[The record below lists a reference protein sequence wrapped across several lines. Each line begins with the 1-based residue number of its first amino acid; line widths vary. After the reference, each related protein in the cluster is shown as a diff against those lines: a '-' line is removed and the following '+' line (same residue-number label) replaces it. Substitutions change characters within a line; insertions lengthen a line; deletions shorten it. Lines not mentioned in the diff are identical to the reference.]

1 MVPRLSHARRYTRS
15 VALFSQDL
23 KRLQDLEQQYRQELT
38 EYQAEA
44 TAYRTL
50 LEHKPDD
57 PDLPRRYKELEAKN
71 RRVQEMYA
79 ELERLRRALS
89 PHSGASSGLA

>member
-1 MVPRLSHARRYTRS
+1 M
-15 VALFSQDL
+15 ALFSQDL
-23 KRLQDLEQQYRQELT
+23 KRLQDLEQQYRQELA

-50 LEHKPDD
+50 LEHKPND
-57 PDLPRRYKELEAKN
+57 PELPKRYEELEVKN
-71 RRVQEMYA
+71 RKVQETYR

-89 PHSGASSGLA
+89 PGSGASSGLA